1 MKMFKKMA
9 AFAAAGVL
17 CMTALVGCGGGGDSF
32 YTGKWVPVEMTS
44 SGMTITADNAKDM
57 LGMDLGDYMSFEF
70 TDGGKFIAT
79 INGEEDDSSTWEAKG
94 DDAVIK
100 ADGGEEKT
108 AKKDGDNIVL
118 EIEEGVSVKLE
129 KK

>member
-1 MKMFKKMA
+1 MRMFGKLA

-17 CMTALVGCGGGGDSF
+17 CMTALVGCGGGDSF
-32 YTGKWVPVEMTS
+32 FNGKWVPVEMTS
-44 SGMTITADNAKDM
+44 NGVTITADNAKDM
-57 LGMDLGDYMSFEF
+57 LGMELGDYMSFEF
-70 TDGGKFIAT
+70 KDDGKFIAT
-79 INGEEDDSSTWEAKG
+79 ISGEDDDSSTWEAKG

-100 ADGGEEKT
+100 ADGDEEKT

-118 EIEEGVSVKLE
+118 EIEDGVSVKLE